1 MAAVRSAPA
10 SAASDTRLM
19 EPTREQ
25 VERGAAALIP
35 FVEAR
40 KLSLSPEDLDEL
52 AYAVL
57 VHHDSSASWED
68 IDRAVREQIAEV
80 RQGHA
85 EMLEAI
91 CREKRQ
97 QYVTGRARLGV

>member
-1 MAAVRSAPA
+1 
-10 SAASDTRLM
+10 M

-35 FVEAR
+35 FVQESG
-40 KLSLSPEDLDEL
+40 LSLNPEDLDEL

-57 VHHDSSASWED
+57 VHHDSGGSWED

-85 EMLEAI
+85 EMLEAM
-91 CREKRQ
+91 RRQKRQ
-97 QYVTGRARLGV
+97 Q